1 MARNNRH
8 VAPTEDGQWA
18 VRDEGSERASGLF
31 STQKE
36 AQDKAREILSNSGGG
51 ELITHGL
58 DGKIQSSVTI
68 SAR

>member
-8 VAPTEDGQWA
+8 IAPTEDGQWA

-68 SAR
+68 PAR

>member
-1 MARNNRH
+1 MAQNNRH

-36 AQDKAREILSNSGGG
+36 AQDRAREILGNSGGG

-58 DGKIQSSVTI
+58 DGKIQDSQTVPP
-68 SAR
+68 R